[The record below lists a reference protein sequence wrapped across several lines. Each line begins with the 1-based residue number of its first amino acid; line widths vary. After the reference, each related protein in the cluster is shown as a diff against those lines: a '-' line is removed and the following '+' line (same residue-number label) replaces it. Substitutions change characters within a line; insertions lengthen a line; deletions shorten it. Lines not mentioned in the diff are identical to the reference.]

1 MRYMAGAYV
10 PVDGAEIEP
19 ENGKDIITTIDTY
32 MQDVAEN
39 ALMKMMVENNSLH
52 GTCIVMETQTG
63 KIKAIANLGQRP
75 DGEYIEDYNYGLG
88 KKTEPGSVFKWLH
101 YYLF

>member
-32 MQDVAEN
+32 IQDVAEN
-39 ALMKMMVENNSLH
+39 ALMKMMVQNNSLH
-52 GTCIVMETQTG
+52 GTCIVMETH
-63 KIKAIANLGQRP
+63 R
-75 DGEYIEDYNYGLG
+75 
-88 KKTEPGSVFKWLH
+88 
-101 YYLF
+101 